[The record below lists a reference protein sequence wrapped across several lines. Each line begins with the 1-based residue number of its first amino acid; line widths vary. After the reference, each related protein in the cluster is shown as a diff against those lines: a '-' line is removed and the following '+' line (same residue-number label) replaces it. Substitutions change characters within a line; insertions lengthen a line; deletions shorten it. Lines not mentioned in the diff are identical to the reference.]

1 MHWFSVQIQV
11 IIIFLYLII
20 FVFQISGSA
29 EGKMRD
35 MQEFSDMISALVE
48 RTMNL
53 AANATIEVPFQTLM
67 DNLNVTE
74 LLEALMKV
82 SQDLE
87 KDYASVVPGA
97 NV

>member
-1 MHWFSVQIQV
+1 
-11 IIIFLYLII
+11 
-20 FVFQISGSA
+20 
-29 EGKMRD
+29 MRD

-53 AANATIEVPFQTLM
+53 AANATIEVPIQTLM

-74 LLEALMKV
+74 LLQALMKV

>member
-1 MHWFSVQIQV
+1 
-11 IIIFLYLII
+11 
-20 FVFQISGSA
+20 
-29 EGKMRD
+29 MRD

-74 LLEALMKV
+74 LLQALMEV

>member
-1 MHWFSVQIQV
+1 
-11 IIIFLYLII
+11 
-20 FVFQISGSA
+20 
-29 EGKMRD
+29 

-74 LLEALMKV
+74 LLQALMKV

-87 KDYASVVPGA
+87 KDYASVVPGP